1 MGLRARVQR
10 LRRAYEKEN
19 AIYIPQEDG
28 SVARFY
34 KSDLADAFLTAHER
48 AIGRDVP
55 DHPLCKAARSSS
67 DPKWRGSVYTEGATV
82 GEEVPDLSEP

>member
-1 MGLRARVQR
+1 MGLRDR
-10 LRRAYEKEN
+10 LRRIQRAHEKEH

-28 SVARFY
+28 TVRRFY
-34 KSDLADAFLTAHER
+34 RSDLKDAYLAAHYR
-48 AIGRDVP
+48 AGGRDVP

-67 DPKWRGSVYTEGATV
+67 DPTWRASLYTEGETV